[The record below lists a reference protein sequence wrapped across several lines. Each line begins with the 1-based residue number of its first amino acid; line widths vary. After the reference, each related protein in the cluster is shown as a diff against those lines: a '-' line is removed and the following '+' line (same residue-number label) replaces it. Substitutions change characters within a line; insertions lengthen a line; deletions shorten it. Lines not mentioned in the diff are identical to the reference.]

1 MLTDKTF
8 LLRDSGWQAIFT
20 IAFTVL
26 LLLSPSRAFGQ
37 AQILDVTSGLPN
49 LDARTGSVAPTSTQ
63 LAMVSNLGA
72 TAEWNEFGTPKSL
85 IKQGGY
91 LATGLSGDSAV
102 TAARSWIDANKALY
116 RLASTDSLVLYGD
129 SRMPFSDSH
138 AVHFKQR
145 FGGLTAAQDGLIT
158 VGITGT
164 AAGGWKVGYVSSSLT
179 GDTTLGGAV
188 RLSAPEAW
196 LRAATDLGRAVSLG
210 YIGAVSNDREWTIF
224 SVAGFS
230 DVQRVRLVAVPTP
243 TGGVRPAF
251 ETLVLDNR
259 GGVLIGYKYMIDAEN
274 GAVLVRENLVHQFSQ
289 DPGPSQTS
297 TPFTGSYDVQG
308 IAPNRTGTCGTH
320 DFVVP
325 AGQNT
330 LAASA
335 HTTIPTNDIYID
347 LFFGGQLVAHQD
359 TGTSPEAVTYTPAGG
374 VTPGTYTVKVCP
386 FLGTLPETDIPA
398 PHTPPYSYAGTF
410 TYSSQSTT
418 PPAAYPPKWKVF
430 PANPLLPALSS
441 YPWNVP
447 GTDIRKMWCWES
459 TVQGQPIP
467 GCQDEVTNLASRTPW
482 DFDSQLNAPTFTTRG
497 NNAIASE
504 AWTDPLAP
512 GATAHQPVSPTREYS
527 FPWTNDW
534 YQQRCNP
541 TNFVPGVSNDI
552 SAAVTNL
559 FAMHN
564 RMHDWSYHLGFT
576 EENWNAQQNNFGNAG
591 AGGDPVLGQSQAGA
605 ADGGYPAYVGRDNAN
620 MRTLPD
626 GVSSITNMYLWQPIR
641 GAFYAPCVDGDYDM
655 AVIGHEYGHMIEN
668 RMIGK
673 GANRSGHHAGAM
685 GESNGDLNGM
695 EILNEYGFVPVAGE
709 NPYSVGSY
717 ATGNKQRGIRNYGM
731 NQSPL
736 NFSNMGYD
744 PFFDQA
750 GGFTPVHADGEIWSA
765 TNFDIRQALVD
776 KYNATHPASDAAV
789 QRKCA
794 EGLKAPEDCPGNRRW
809 AQLMYDAYLLMPSA
823 PTMLQARDAYL
834 AADMMR
840 FGGANQNELWL
851 AFARRGF
858 GQGASTTSGHT
869 SSDNDPR
876 PDFASP
882 RHSNATVTFKALASD
897 EANSEIANARIFVGH
912 FEARVSPI
920 ADTNP
925 STNATGDGANNL
937 DDVAQFAPGTYEF
950 IAQAPGHGGVRFTQ
964 TFTAGSTQT
973 VAIPMQTNLASS
985 AKGATATG
993 SGNVAALFDDTENT
1007 TWTAAGDPAAQAV
1020 TVDLAGTAPQV
1031 IGRVQVSSM
1040 LQTGQ
1045 NRFTALRKF
1054 RIDVSTDG
1062 SSFTPVFT
1070 SPDDAFPGVSPRPGV
1085 PEMILRSF
1093 SFTPVQATH
1102 VRLVVLHTQCTG
1114 QSQFHGVQDDDIAN
1128 GTDCRGQGEPAG
1140 TDPAGA
1146 SGQTPQPQN
1155 TNTRAAEF
1163 QVFGAEPA
1171 ADLVV
1176 TKSDS
1181 PDPAKRGQDLVYTIT
1196 VANLGHSTANGVTL
1210 VDTLPKS
1217 AGFGTA
1223 TATQGSCSYK
1233 PLKREVSCSLGNIT
1247 NGNTAIVTIVVKPT
1261 SQGTITNTVTV
1272 QAQSP
1277 RDPNLNNNTATA
1289 TTVVLQ

>member
-1 MLTDKTF
+1 MLTDSAV
-8 LLRDSGWQAIFT
+8 LLRARWQAIF
-20 IAFTVL
+20 AGLLSVL
-26 LLLSPSRAFGQ
+26 LFLAPATAFGQ
-37 AQILDVTSGLPN
+37 AQILEGTGGLPD
-49 LDARTGSVAPTSTQ
+49 LDTRTGSVAPTSTQ
-63 LAMVSNLGA
+63 LAIVSNIGA
-72 TAEWNEFGTPKSL
+72 TAQWNEFGTPKSL
-85 IKQGGY
+85 LKHGGY
-91 LATGLSGDSAV
+91 VATGLSGTSAV
-102 TAARSWIDANKALY
+102 TAARSWIDTNKALY
-116 RLASTDSLVLYGD
+116 RLGSIDGLVLYGD
-129 SRMPFSDSH
+129 SRMPFSDGH
-138 AVHFKQR
+138 AVHFKQT

-158 VGITGT
+158 IGISGRPES
-164 AAGGWKVGYVSSSLT
+164 GWKIGYVSSSLT
-179 GDTTLGGAV
+179 GDTSLGGAV
-188 RLSAPEAW
+188 SLSPQEAW

-210 YIGAVSNDREWTIF
+210 YIGAVSVDREWTVF

-251 ETLVLDNR
+251 ETLVLDNK
-259 GGVLIGYKYMIDAEN
+259 GGALIGYKYLIDAES

-289 DPGPSQTS
+289 DPPSQQS

-325 AGQNT
+325 AGQKT
-330 LAASA
+330 LVAAA
-335 HTTIPTNDIYID
+335 HTTVPINDIYID

-359 TGTSPEAVTYTPAGG
+359 TGTSPEAVTYEPAGG

-398 PHTPPYSYAGTF
+398 PQTQPYTYAGTF
-410 TYSSQSTT
+410 TYSSQGTT
-418 PPAAYPPKWKVF
+418 PPSSYPPKWNVF
-430 PANPLLPALSS
+430 PANPLVPALSG

-459 TVQGQPIP
+459 SVQGNPIP
-467 GCQDEVTNLASRTPW
+467 GCQDEVANLASRTPW

-497 NNAIASE
+497 NSAIASE

-512 GATAHQPVSPTREYS
+512 GATAHQPVSPTREYN

-534 YQQRCNP
+534 YTKRCNP

-564 RMHDWSYHLGFT
+564 RMHDWSYNLGFT
-576 EENWNAQQNNFGNAG
+576 EENWNAQQSNFGNAG

-605 ADGGYPAYVGRDNAN
+605 VDGGYPAYVGRDNAN

-717 ATGNKQRGIRNYGM
+717 ATGNKERGIRNYGM
-731 NQSPL
+731 NNSPL

-750 GGFTPVHADGEIWSA
+750 GGLTPVHADGEIWSA
-765 TNFDIRQALVD
+765 TNFDIRQALVN
-776 KYNATHPASDAAV
+776 KYNVTHPASDGAV
-789 QRKCA
+789 QRRCA

-809 AQLMYDAYLLMPSA
+809 VQLMYDAYLLMPTA

-858 GQGASTTSGHT
+858 GQDAATTTAHA
-869 SSDNDPR
+869 SSDTDPK

-882 RHSNATVTFKALASD
+882 RHSNATVTFRAVASD
-897 EANSEIANARIFVGH
+897 EGNSEIANARIFVGH
-912 FEARVSPI
+912 YEARVSPI
-920 ADTNP
+920 ADTHP
-925 STNATGDGANNL
+925 STNAVGDGTNNL

-964 TFTAGSTQT
+964 TFAAGSTQT
-973 VAIPMQTNLASS
+973 LTISMPTNLASTS
-985 AKGATATG
+985 KGATATG
-993 SGNVAALFDDTENT
+993 SGNVIALFDDTENT
-1007 TWTAAGDPAAQAV
+1007 TWTAAGSPATQIV

-1040 LQTGQ
+1040 IQTGQ
-1045 NRFTALRKF
+1045 NRFTALRQF
-1054 RIDVSTDG
+1054 RIEVSTDG

-1070 SPDDAFPGVSPRPGV
+1070 SPDDAFPGASPRPGV

-1093 SFTPVQATH
+1093 TFASVPATH

-1146 SGQTPQPQN
+1146 SGQTPPPQN

-1163 QVFGAEPA
+1163 QVFGAAPA
-1171 ADLVV
+1171 ADLFV

-1181 PDPAKRGQDLVYTIT
+1181 PDPAKRGQDLVYTIK
-1196 VANLGHSTANGVTL
+1196 VGNLGHSTANGVTL
-1210 VDTLPKS
+1210 VDALPKA

-1233 PLKREVSCSLGNIT
+1233 PLKREVSCNLGNIQS
-1247 NGNTAIVTIVVKPT
+1247 GNTVIVTIVVKPT
-1261 SQGTITNTVTV
+1261 SQGSITNTVTV

-1277 RDPNLNNNTATA
+1277 PDPNPNNNTATA
-1289 TTVVLQ
+1289 TTVVLN